1 MKNNNNNSRAPPQS
15 RWTSNGLETTTWCK
29 LTRECNLHEMH
40 TSTHGLYQG
49 LSLRLAV
56 QGKNLVEFFF
66 TRCAGLEILSPEGL
80 RLDGR
85 RPHELRKIICR
96 MGVFKQADGSAYIE
110 MGNTKALATVYGPHE
125 VTNKAKILHDRVFV
139 NCQFSM
145 ATFSTGERKKR
156 PKGDRKSTQTTMLI
170 GRTFEAAILTQLY
183 PWSQI
188 DIYVQVILA
197 FLCCIFLGP
206 RRRCLLVTQR
216 LGDELKTAVCET
228 NAHVIGLPL
237 GWDPGQPGGLWN
249 WWSKTENFLQL
260 LVNLTRQFS
269 RVRWWS
275 MLSTS

>member
-1 MKNNNNNSRAPPQS
+1 M
-15 RWTSNGLETTTWCK
+15 
-29 LTRECNLHEMH
+29 
-40 TSTHGLYQG
+40 
-49 LSLRLAV
+49 
-56 QGKNLVEFFF
+56 
-66 TRCAGLEILSPEGL
+66 AGLEILSPEGL

-156 PKGDRKSTQTTMLI
+156 PKGDRRSTETTMLI
-170 GRTFEAAILTQLY
+170 RRTFEAAILTQLY
-183 PWSQI
+183 PRSQI

-197 FLCCIFLGP
+197 FLFCIFLRP

-216 LGDELKTAVCET
+216 LRGKQRNQCTCHRLAPGVGPRANQGDCEMDG
-228 NAHVIGLPL
+228 AKMRI
-237 GWDPGQPGGLWN
+237 
-249 WWSKTENFLQL
+249 SC
-260 LVNLTRQFS
+260 RC
-269 RVRWWS
+269 RWI
-275 MLSTS
+275 